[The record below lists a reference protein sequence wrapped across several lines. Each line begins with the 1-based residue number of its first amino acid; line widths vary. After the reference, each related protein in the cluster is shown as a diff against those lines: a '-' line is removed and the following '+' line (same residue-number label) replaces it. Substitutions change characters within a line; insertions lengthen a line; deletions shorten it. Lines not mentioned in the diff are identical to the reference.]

1 MAKRSRRAQ
10 PTGKGRSILGESRPP
25 AGARPGTL
33 AAPADSPP
41 PRIHVTSYA
50 PDAMK
55 ERDVDDVEELARY
68 VDPER
73 TAWIDVHGLG
83 DERVLRRIGEIFGLH
98 PLALED
104 AVNASGRAKSELYPD
119 HQLVIAR
126 LPIFD
131 GGGAIDVPQVA
142 LLIGR
147 RHLLTFQERSFGC
160 FDPVRQRLREGVP
173 PIRGAGPAYL
183 AYALIDT
190 VVDRY
195 YPIVES
201 LTHELEDLEE
211 DAIHAAPGSKVLER
225 IHQNRQR
232 LVVLRRIGRP
242 QREALLELATTD
254 SPFVAPEVRTF
265 LRDSHDHIAQVV
277 ELADSAH
284 ELSVSLLEVYRS
296 SLGQR
301 TNEIMKLLTMIGS
314 IFIPLTFVAGIYGM
328 NFDHMPELR
337 RPWAYPATLAGMAAI
352 AAGMILYF
360 RHRGW
365 IGRGRGR

>member
-1 MAKRSRRAQ
+1 V
-10 PTGKGRSILGESRPP
+10 P
-25 AGARPGTL
+25 AG
-33 AAPADSPP
+33 SPP
-41 PRIHVTSYA
+41 PRIHVIRYA
-50 PDAMK
+50 PDGVR
-55 ERDVDDVEELARY
+55 EQDVEDVEALARF
-68 VDPER
+68 VDPPE

-83 DERVLRRIGEIFGLH
+83 DERVLRRMGEIFGLH

-104 AVNASGRAKSELYPD
+104 VVNVPRRAKSEIYGD
-119 HQLVIAR
+119 HQLVISR

-131 GGGAIDVPQVA
+131 GGGAIDAPQLA

-147 RHLLTFQERSFGC
+147 RHLLSFQERPFGC
-160 FDPVRQRLREGVP
+160 FDPVRQRLREGVG
-173 PIRGAGPAYL
+173 PIRSGGPAYL

-190 VVDRY
+190 LVDHY
-195 YPIVES
+195 YPVVES

-211 DAIHAAPGSKVLER
+211 DAIRAAPGTGVLQR
-225 IHQNRQR
+225 IHRNRRR
-232 LVVLRRIGRP
+232 LVVLRRVGRP
-242 QREALLELATTD
+242 QREAVLELATTE
-254 SPFVAPEVRTF
+254 SPFVGPEVRTF
-265 LRDSHDHIAQVV
+265 LRDTHDHIAQVM

-284 ELSVSLLEVYRS
+284 ELSVALLELYRS

-337 RPWAYPATLAGMAAI
+337 RPWAYPAALAGMAAI
-352 AAGMILYF
+352 AAGMVLYF

-365 IGRGRGR
+365 IGRGRRR